1 MTTSKG
7 RPQGPE
13 TTTRSLR
20 ITPTEWAEIAEAA
33 KATGRSTPDYIRW
46 SCRQQMAW
54 DRHMSRQIE
63 RPDAKGK
70 PDVEAV

>member
-20 ITPTEWAEIAEAA
+20 ITPTEWAEIAAA
-33 KATGRSTPDYIRW
+33 ARASGRSTPEYIRW
-46 SCRQQMAW
+46 ACQQQMAW
-54 DRHMSRQIE
+54 DRHVGRQME
-63 RPDAKGK
+63 RLGAEGAMP
-70 PDVEAV
+70 EAV